1 MSFPLRV
8 SNEGLLPVLTR
19 PPSRR
24 GDAAFPNR
32 PAFNDTNDPTE
43 LARFSVKG
51 VAWISPQL
59 RTSNDINDPSK
70 LARFTFLAGG
80 PIGLP
85 LRASNVGYLLTRI
98 QRGSWCGLH
107 CAHRATLILLN
118 DPSKLACFSSLGRA
132 RMLVYVRP
140 SNEALLRRRV
150 LGAWGQ
156 RGCPSNPFRCEGS
169 TDEKSAQP
177 QFGRHALRED
187 KDLIAYGAE
196 FMTKGSAS
204 CPAEPFD
211 CGLPR
216 SDTLGLT

>member
-140 SNEALLRRRV
+140 SNEALLRARV
-150 LGAWGQ
+150 PGAQDQ
-156 RGCPSNPFRCEGS
+156 RGCPSNPFHRARSVSKKDGLAAPYPLNMAPFAHRGRV
-169 TDEKSAQP
+169 DRAFPSA
-177 QFGRHALRED
+177 
-187 KDLIAYGAE
+187 
-196 FMTKGSAS
+196 
-204 CPAEPFD
+204 
-211 CGLPR
+211 
-216 SDTLGLT
+216 